1 MDNEKIALSDHEL
14 ALERTELS
22 HERTGLSILRTDLA
36 FSNSKLAVEQ
46 THLSFLRT
54 IVSLVGS
61 AATVY
66 KALPVLGVSES
77 FSTLL
82 SLFLIVSA
90 FYFFIKDRLTYP
102 KLKKEIE
109 EMEKLKRELIAKN
122 EKISLNEESDCE

>member
-22 HERTGLSILRTDLA
+22 HERTGLSILCTDLA

-90 FYFFIKDRLTYP
+90 FYFSIKDRLTYP
-102 KLKKEIE
+102 KLKREIE
-109 EMEKLKRELIAKN
+109 EMESSKESLLLRMKR
-122 EKISLNEESDCE
+122 SV

>member
-1 MDNEKIALSDHEL
+1 MENDQHELSDHEL

-54 IVSLVGS
+54 IVSLIGS

-82 SLFLIVSA
+82 SLFLIISA
-90 FYFFIKDRLTYP
+90 VYFIIRDRLTYP
-102 KLKKEIE
+102 RLKKEIE
-109 EMEKLKRELIAKN
+109 EMERIKKELI
-122 EKISLNEESDCE
+122 EKAEKSESA